1 MMNGKKKGRIRAAA
15 VLLGA
20 AVLLCGGF
28 AAAEEARN
36 IAAECTYRCP
46 EDSGRNTGDL
56 YDGSYSRFWQ
66 SAGAADPWLEV
77 TLPDGETC
85 SGVQIKWQTVHPKYL
100 LVQAKFRTEQVKF
113 KAVHHR

>member
-1 MMNGKKKGRIRAAA
+1 MNRRQLKRIRMAAA
-15 VLLGA
+15 LLGA
-20 AVLLCGGF
+20 TVLLSCGF

-66 SAGAADPWLEV
+66 SAGAAGPSRICGLS
-77 TLPDGETC
+77 T
-85 SGVQIKWQTVHPKYL
+85 K
-100 LVQAKFRTEQVKF
+100 
-113 KAVHHR
+113 KA